1 MGMYI
6 IIVHARPSSAAQ
18 QEVPRLAVTIR
29 FNAILTHNRAKR
41 MTYPRLMAENR
52 GPWADLAAQIRT
64 REGAPVERRF

>member
-29 FNAILTHNRAKR
+29 FNAILMHNRAKR
-41 MTYPRLMAENR
+41 MTYPRLMTEN
-52 GPWADLAAQIRT
+52 
-64 REGAPVERRF
+64 